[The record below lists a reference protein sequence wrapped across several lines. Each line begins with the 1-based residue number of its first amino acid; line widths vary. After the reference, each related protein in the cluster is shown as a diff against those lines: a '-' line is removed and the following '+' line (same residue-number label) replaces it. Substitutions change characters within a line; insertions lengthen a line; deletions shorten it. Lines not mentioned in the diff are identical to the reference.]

1 MIAFQIGPIAIHWYW
16 IFYAVSF
23 LAGFFYLKKI
33 INSGKWLKIPN
44 VEKFMDDLLVY
55 TILWVLLGGRLGYVF
70 VYNPEYFIK
79 FPYKIIAVWEWWMA
93 FAGAFIWVAIAIFL
107 LAKKYKIKYLAI
119 TDLIVS
125 FLPFGLWLGRIWN
138 YLNQELYGKV
148 CPDFLVWSFL
158 CSKFWTQE
166 YHIANQLLE
175 SFFEGWLIFFIFQY
189 LVWKKNIL
197 KKPGLLTGIFIVYYS
212 LVRFV
217 LEFVRWH
224 PQNYILYFWL
234 SISQIFMIIFFLI
247 GIIIL
252 SRFISK

>member
-1 MIAFQIGPIAIHWYW
+1 
-16 IFYAVSF
+16 
-23 LAGFFYLKKI
+23 
-33 INSGKWLKIPN
+33 
-44 VEKFMDDLLVY
+44 
-55 TILWVLLGGRLGYVF
+55 
-70 VYNPEYFIK
+70 
-79 FPYKIIAVWEWWMA
+79 MA

-175 SFFEGWLIFFIFQY
+175 SFFEW
-189 LVWKKNIL
+189 
-197 KKPGLLTGIFIVYYS
+197 
-212 LVRFV
+212 
-217 LEFVRWH
+217 
-224 PQNYILYFWL
+224 
-234 SISQIFMIIFFLI
+234 
-247 GIIIL
+247 
-252 SRFISK
+252 